1 MGDDKIQEL
10 LLQLV
15 QDMSFL
21 KAKLSNIEEQKLS
34 SRIDNLEAQN
44 REHERTI
51 RSLEKRNDSMEEFIR
66 NNMNDSRKQQI
77 SVFISIGLAV
87 FSAVLSLIINLLYG
101 EDKMAIKIQLIIDEY
116 KEELAKLM
124 NENILLRA
132 QVKQL
137 QNDLEEFKKLLQNMH
152 IEI

>member
-1 MGDDKIQEL
+1 MGEDKIQEL

-77 SVFISIGLAV
+77 SVFISIGLAI
-87 FSAVLSLIINLLYG
+87 FSAVLSLIINL
-101 EDKMAIKIQLIIDEY
+101 I
-116 KEELAKLM
+116 
-124 NENILLRA
+124 
-132 QVKQL
+132 
-137 QNDLEEFKKLLQNMH
+137 
-152 IEI
+152 

>member
-51 RSLEKRNDSMEEFIR
+51 RSLEKRNGDMEEFVR
-66 NNMNDSRKQQI
+66 TNMQDSRKQQT
-77 SVFISIGLAV
+77 SVFISLGLAV
-87 FSAVLSLIINLLYG
+87 FSAILSLIINL
-101 EDKMAIKIQLIIDEY
+101 
-116 KEELAKLM
+116 
-124 NENILLRA
+124 
-132 QVKQL
+132 
-137 QNDLEEFKKLLQNMH
+137 F
-152 IEI
+152 

>member
-1 MGDDKIQEL
+1 MGEDKIQEL

-44 REHERTI
+44 REHGRTI

-77 SVFISIGLAV
+77 SVFISLGLAI
-87 FSAVLSLIINLLYG
+87 FSAILSLIINL
-101 EDKMAIKIQLIIDEY
+101 
-116 KEELAKLM
+116 
-124 NENILLRA
+124 
-132 QVKQL
+132 
-137 QNDLEEFKKLLQNMH
+137 F
-152 IEI
+152 

>member
-1 MGDDKIQEL
+1 MGEDKIQEL

-51 RSLEKRNDSMEEFIR
+51 RSLEKRNDTMEEFVR
-66 NNMNDSRKQQI
+66 TNMQDSRKQQI

-87 FSAVLSLIINLLYG
+87 FSAVLSLIINL
-101 EDKMAIKIQLIIDEY
+101 
-116 KEELAKLM
+116 
-124 NENILLRA
+124 
-132 QVKQL
+132 
-137 QNDLEEFKKLLQNMH
+137 F
-152 IEI
+152 

>member
-1 MGDDKIQEL
+1 MGEDKIQEL

-51 RSLEKRNDSMEEFIR
+51 RSLEKRNDTMEEFVR
-66 NNMNDSRKQQI
+66 TNMQDSRKQQI
-77 SVFISIGLAV
+77 SVFISLGLAI
-87 FSAVLSLIINLLYG
+87 FSAILSLIINL
-101 EDKMAIKIQLIIDEY
+101 
-116 KEELAKLM
+116 
-124 NENILLRA
+124 
-132 QVKQL
+132 
-137 QNDLEEFKKLLQNMH
+137 F
-152 IEI
+152 

>member
-1 MGDDKIQEL
+1 MEDDKIQEL

-44 REHERTI
+44 REHERII

-87 FSAVLSLIINLLYG
+87 FSAILSLIINL
-101 EDKMAIKIQLIIDEY
+101 I
-116 KEELAKLM
+116 
-124 NENILLRA
+124 
-132 QVKQL
+132 
-137 QNDLEEFKKLLQNMH
+137 
-152 IEI
+152 

>member
-51 RSLEKRNDSMEEFIR
+51 RSLEKRNNSMEEFVR
-66 NNMNDSRKQQI
+66 TNMQDNRKQQT
-77 SVFISIGLAV
+77 SVFISLGLAV
-87 FSAVLSLIINLLYG
+87 FSAILSLIINL
-101 EDKMAIKIQLIIDEY
+101 
-116 KEELAKLM
+116 
-124 NENILLRA
+124 
-132 QVKQL
+132 
-137 QNDLEEFKKLLQNMH
+137 F
-152 IEI
+152 

>member
-51 RSLEKRNDSMEEFIR
+51 RSLEKRNESMEEFIR

-77 SVFISIGLAV
+77 SVFISLGLAI
-87 FSAVLSLIINLLYG
+87 FSAVLSLIINLL
-101 EDKMAIKIQLIIDEY
+101 
-116 KEELAKLM
+116 
-124 NENILLRA
+124 
-132 QVKQL
+132 
-137 QNDLEEFKKLLQNMH
+137 
-152 IEI
+152 

>member
-77 SVFISIGLAV
+77 SVFISLGLAI
-87 FSAVLSLIINLLYG
+87 FSAVLSLVINLL
-101 EDKMAIKIQLIIDEY
+101 
-116 KEELAKLM
+116 
-124 NENILLRA
+124 
-132 QVKQL
+132 
-137 QNDLEEFKKLLQNMH
+137 
-152 IEI
+152 